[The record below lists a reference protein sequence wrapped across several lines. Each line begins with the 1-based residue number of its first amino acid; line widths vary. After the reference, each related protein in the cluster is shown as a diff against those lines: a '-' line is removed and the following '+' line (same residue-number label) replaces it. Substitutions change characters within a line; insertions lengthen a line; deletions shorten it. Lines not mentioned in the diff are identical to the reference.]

1 MAAGRHKTRGGAWGR
16 VVDAFE
22 GSGLVVGWLEDT
34 YDDIVGYGGGAVF
47 GVRYILFIEVY
58 QCVIRVMDIMYAPVV
73 GPCVRS
79 NGTIK
84 PHAGGAARLRGG
96 LAPGRRVD
104 ARVSAS
110 RVDDAGADSDDGIV
124 QGGR

>member
-1 MAAGRHKTRGGAWGR
+1 MTTSWDM
-16 VVDAFE
+16 VVE
-22 GSGLVVGWLEDT
+22 PSL
-34 YDDIVGYGGGAVF
+34 GYAI
-47 GVRYILFIEVY
+47 YFIEVY
-58 QCVIRVMDIMYAPVV
+58 QCVIRVIDIMYAPVV

-84 PHAGGAARLRGG
+84 THAGGALRGG

>member
-1 MAAGRHKTRGGAWGR
+1 MGAGIKRRGGR

-22 GSGLVVGWLEDT
+22 GSGLFAGWLEDT
-34 YDDIVGYGGGAVF
+34 YDDIVGHGGGAVF

-58 QCVIRVMDIMYAPVV
+58 QCVIRVLDIMYAPVV

-84 PHAGGAARLRGG
+84 THAGGA
-96 LAPGRRVD
+96 PPRR
-104 ARVSAS
+104 S
-110 RVDDAGADSDDGIV
+110 RAGAT
-124 QGGR
+124 R